1 MSARA
6 LARAPIYNK
15 MKAIRGDNPR
25 TTNQRVYL
33 MPVVPSP
40 PPEKP
45 PDARRGTVFSLSF
58 PPALHLF
65 HIGMP
70 LFYLSIRSSPS
81 RFLARRS
88 LFPSLPTPPSRSRR
102 LSRASFLSSIL
113 STPSPLPPPLRS
125 RSRVITLLLSDM
137 SLCYRHNQPRAPLS
151 SRSSSRARA
160 RSLTLGRPPRRASPP
175 RYLQRVVRSRVP
187 AI

>member
-1 MSARA
+1 MGARA

-70 LFYLSIRSSPS
+70 LFYPSIRSSPS

-88 LFPSLPTPPSRSRR
+88 LFPSLSTPLVPAAYRAPRFSRR
-102 LSRASFLSSIL
+102 SSPPL
-113 STPSPLPPPLRS
+113 PPLPPPLRS

-151 SRSSSRARA
+151 SRSSSRTRA